1 VRQHRQY
8 LLAVIFDHF
17 HHQVSP
23 MLFRLRN
30 YTGNLG
36 DRQAWVGCLAINR
49 GYHQSL
55 SAFMVDT
62 WGTNKICRVR
72 LDIILWFLAKYD

>member
-1 VRQHRQY
+1 MNSPSMLISKFYGNLKQY
-8 LLAVIFDHF
+8 L
-17 HHQVSP
+17 
-23 MLFRLRN
+23 
-30 YTGNLG
+30 
-36 DRQAWVGCLAINR
+36 GCLAINR

-72 LDIILWFLAKYD
+72 LDIIWFLAKYD